1 MAVTRLQRK
10 ERKNK
15 TRATQRKVTIK
26 RLLATPTIKK
36 GATEASQQAPATSEK

>member
-36 GATEASQQAPATSEK
+36 EAAEVPQEAPAASEK